1 MPRLFY
7 RFGGIPY
14 MNGTTKAILALIPL
28 TFVDAIIPIPIV
40 GAILLYVI
48 LVRPVWF
55 SNLVR
60 EIYEKG

>member
-1 MPRLFY
+1 
-7 RFGGIPY
+7 
-14 MNGTTKAILALIPL
+14 MNSTMKALLVLIPL
-28 TFVDAIIPIPIV
+28 TFVDAIIPVPVV

-48 LVRPVWF
+48 LVRPPWF